1 MPAIDRAGPVGYSG
15 AQVQIQRRRDGGGF
29 AEIVIPVHKRSEL
42 LQVVDGQRLSG
53 FWRAMLF
60 SHVIPQF
67 WGIYQSCHVRVS
79 QGFCRS
85 FGEFTTM
92 GISQFTFGP
101 VSFAVQSP
109 ISLFRNGELVA
120 YWEEGKWPE
129 PGFYDI
135 MNCGV
140 RRCEIV
146 SDKLLVFEF
155 ENGLQM
161 HLEDNSEYESMQIA
175 IKGDPNTWIV

>member
-1 MPAIDRAGPVGYSG
+1 LAAH
-15 AQVQIQRRRDGGGF
+15 
-29 AEIVIPVHKRSEL
+29 VIPHL
-42 LQVVDGQRLSG
+42 
-53 FWRAMLF
+53 AMLF
-60 SHVIPQF
+60 
-67 WGIYQSCHVRVS
+67 
-79 QGFCRS
+79 RS
-85 FGEFTTM
+85 FGGYIKVELQNMYGFPKELDLSSVVGEFTTQLRV
-92 GISQFTFGP
+92 GQFDLQFTFGP